1 MSSPTDRLRADA
13 ENAFRTA
20 VRAVQPGPL
29 IAAAVRV
36 EGPRIEVA
44 GRELPAVAGR
54 RLLAAVGKAAPGLAT
69 AWLRRL
75 PGWADRVLVITP
87 RGVPVD
93 PELEAAAAIR
103 RGSHPFPDAAGE
115 AAAREV
121 LARAG
126 ELGEDDL
133 LVLLLSGGGSALL
146 AAPEPGLGL
155 DQVIT
160 VTRELLASGAPIG
173 AVNTVRREILAA
185 AGGGLARAAFPAR
198 VLTLVIS
205 DVIGDPLPDIAS
217 GPTVASPTGPAD
229 ALAVLERYRITGPAA
244 AAVAAFLR
252 RRLAAGARD
261 RREWTRR
268 TRTVVLAN
276 NRTAVEAAA
285 AHLDG
290 LGYRTLAPAP
300 AVTGEAAARGRQLG
314 ALAVALRPGGDA
326 ALVFGGETTVTVHG
340 DGRGGRNQEL
350 ALAAATVLDGHPG
363 RVLLAAGTDGIDGLT
378 EAAGAVVDGGTV
390 DRLAAAGLDAADVLA
405 RNDSGTALGT
415 VGDALVTGP
424 TGTNVCDLT
433 VVLAAGS

>member
-276 NRTAVEAAA
+276 NPTAVEADYEIAFFDA
-285 AHLDG
+285 GGNRPPDDTG
-290 LGYRTLAPAP
+290 VRYVTLPP
-300 AVTGEAAARGRQLG
+300 YSMTQLSDPF
-314 ALAVALRPGGDA
+314 AQAM
-326 ALVFGGETTVTVHG
+326 GGEWSDVQIRVTCTTEG
-340 DGRGGRNQEL
+340 AGGF
-350 ALAAATVLDGHPG
+350 AYA
-363 RVLLAAGTDGIDGLT
+363 
-378 EAAGAVVDGGTV
+378 AVVDNATN
-390 DRLAAAGLDAADVLA
+390 DAYFVRGVKRQLP
-405 RNDSGTALGT
+405 GE
-415 VGDALVTGP
+415 
-424 TGTNVCDLT
+424 
-433 VVLAAGS
+433 